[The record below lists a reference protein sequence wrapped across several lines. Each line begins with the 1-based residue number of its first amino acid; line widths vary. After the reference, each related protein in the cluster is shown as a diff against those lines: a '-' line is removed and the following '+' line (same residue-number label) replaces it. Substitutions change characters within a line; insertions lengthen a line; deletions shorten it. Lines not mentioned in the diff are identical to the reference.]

1 MHNFETLV
9 IFKMNN
15 RAANINLETITHEE
29 SLICPVAGGNCINW
43 ILGHIIVSRDDMRE
57 VLGMEKASSEE
68 LLENY
73 SRGTKTITKERAIN
87 FPELL
92 NMFNDLQEP
101 MEKKIESADLTGK
114 QEDLKQLTFLCF
126 HEAYHAGQLGL
137 LRRIAG
143 KSGAI
148 K

>member
-15 RAANINLETITHEE
+15 RATNINLEGITHEE
-29 SLICPVAGGNCINW
+29 SLLKPGGGGNCINW

-57 VLGMEKASSEE
+57 ILEMDKAASED
-68 LLENY
+68 LLNNY
-73 SRGTKTITKERAIN
+73 SRGTKTITKEKAID
-87 FPELL
+87 FGRLL
-92 NMFNDLQEP
+92 KIFNDLQEP
-101 MEKKIESADLTGK
+101 MEKKIEATDFSTN

-126 HEAYHAGQLGL
+126 HEAYHVGQLGL